1 MKDFYTITIGLQILY
16 PLIDG
21 EFLRVVTIA
30 TVYWAAGAMALH
42 ALLAYGAQYAFTYL
56 GTTVVFALIVE
67 SVGVKTGWPFGTYEY
82 DPSLGHTIA
91 GVPYVVP
98 FAWVMMAHP
107 VLIAARRV
115 AGNWVFLYG
124 GYAMAAWDLF
134 LDPQM
139 VAANRW
145 RWTFDGA
152 HVPYQPEIPLSNA
165 VGWLLS
171 GMTLMAI
178 LHQVLPRDRRKSS
191 ASFGAVDVWL
201 TWTFFGGVV
210 SNLFFFDRPGIA
222 FFGGIAFA
230 LFFLPYAFSRW
241 LGRP

>member
-1 MKDFYTITIGLQILY
+1 
-16 PLIDG
+16 
-21 EFLRVVTIA
+21 
-30 TVYWAAGAMALH
+30 MALH
-42 ALLAYGAQYAFTYL
+42 ALLAYGARYAFTYL

-82 DPSLGHTIA
+82 DPSLGNTIA

-115 AGNWVFLYG
+115 AGNWIFLYG
-124 GYAMAAWDLF
+124 GFAMAAWDLF

-152 HVPYQPEIPLSNA
+152 HVPYQPEIPLSNTF
-165 VGWLLS
+165 GWLLA
-171 GMTLMAI
+171 GMALIAI
-178 LHQVLPRDRRKSS
+178 LHQILPRDRRKSS

-222 FFGGIAFA
+222 LIGGIAFG

>member
-1 MKDFYTITIGLQILY
+1 M
-16 PLIDG
+16 
-21 EFLRVVTIA
+21 V
-30 TVYWAAGAMALH
+30 LH
-42 ALLAYGAQYAFTYL
+42 ALLAYGARYAFTYL
-56 GTTVVFALIVE
+56 FVTAIFALFIE

-124 GYAMAAWDLF
+124 GYALAAWDLF

-139 VAANRW
+139 VSAGRW
-145 RWTFDGA
+145 TWTFDGP
-152 HVPYQPEIPLSNA
+152 HVPFQPEIPLSNTF
-165 VGWLLS
+165 GWLLS
-171 GMTLMAI
+171 GMALIAI

-191 ASFGAVDVWL
+191 ASFGAVDLWL

-210 SNLFFFDRPGIA
+210 SNLFFFDRPGVA

>member
-1 MKDFYTITIGLQILY
+1 
-16 PLIDG
+16 
-21 EFLRVVTIA
+21 
-30 TVYWAAGAMALH
+30 
-42 ALLAYGAQYAFTYL
+42 LAYGARYAFTYL
-56 GTTVVFALIVE
+56 GTTVVFALLVE

-152 HVPYQPEIPLSNA
+152 HVPYQPEIPLSNTF
-165 VGWLLS
+165 GWLLA
-171 GMTLMAI
+171 GMALIAI
-178 LHQVLPRDRRKSS
+178 LHQILPRDRRKSS
-191 ASFGAVDVWL
+191 ASFGAVDIWL
-201 TWTFFGGVV
+201 AWTFFGGVV

>member
-1 MKDFYTITIGLQILY
+1 
-16 PLIDG
+16 
-21 EFLRVVTIA
+21 
-30 TVYWAAGAMALH
+30 
-42 ALLAYGAQYAFTYL
+42 LAYGARYAFTYL
-56 GTTVVFALIVE
+56 FVTALFALFIE
-67 SVGVKTGWPFGTYEY
+67 SVGVNTGWPFGTYEY

-124 GYAMAAWDLF
+124 GYALAAWDLF

-139 VAANRW
+139 VAADRW

-152 HVPYQPEIPLSNA
+152 HVPFQPEIPLSNTF
-165 VGWLLS
+165 GWLLS
-171 GMTLMAI
+171 GMALMAI

-191 ASFGAVDVWL
+191 ASFGAVDLWL
-201 TWTFFGGVV
+201 AWTFFGGVV
-210 SNLFFFDRPGIA
+210 SNLFFFDRPGVA
-222 FFGGIAFA
+222 LFGGIAFG

>member
-1 MKDFYTITIGLQILY
+1 M
-16 PLIDG
+16 
-21 EFLRVVTIA
+21 
-30 TVYWAAGAMALH
+30 
-42 ALLAYGAQYAFTYL
+42 AYGTQYAFTYL
-56 GTTVVFALIVE
+56 ATTVAFALIVE

-152 HVPYQPEIPLSNA
+152 HVPYQPEIPLSNTF
-165 VGWLLS
+165 GWLLA
-171 GMTLMAI
+171 GMALIAI
-178 LHQVLPRDRRKSS
+178 LHQILPRDRRKSS

>member
-1 MKDFYTITIGLQILY
+1 MSIRHYSPRRNRRNGISFRSKTLLAIVLGITIGSQIIY

-21 EFLRVVTIA
+21 EFLRVVTIS

-42 ALLAYGAQYAFTYL
+42 ALLAYGARYAFTYL
-56 GTTVVFALIVE
+56 ATTIVFALIVE

-139 VAANRW
+139 VLAQNKTTAY
-145 RWTFDGA
+145 FIK
-152 HVPYQPEIPLSNA
+152 EKI
-165 VGWLLS
+165 
-171 GMTLMAI
+171 
-178 LHQVLPRDRRKSS
+178 
-191 ASFGAVDVWL
+191 ASFKCN
-201 TWTFFGGVV
+201 
-210 SNLFFFDRPGIA
+210 NLFQNCYVTDETGTNVRPV
-222 FFGGIAFA
+222 A
-230 LFFLPYAFSRW
+230 LFTSIILMDDR
-241 LGRP
+241 

>member
-1 MKDFYTITIGLQILY
+1 MERATSI
-16 PLIDG
+16 
-21 EFLRVVTIA
+21 RVITIA

-42 ALLAYGAQYAFTYL
+42 ALLAYGARYAFTYL
-56 GTTVVFALIVE
+56 FVTVIFALFIE

-82 DPSLGHTIA
+82 DPSLGHTIV

-124 GYAMAAWDLF
+124 GYALAAWDLF

-139 VAANRW
+139 VAADRW

-152 HVPYQPEIPLSNA
+152 HVPFQPEIPLSNTF
-165 VGWLLS
+165 GWLLS
-171 GMTLMAI
+171 GMALIAI
-178 LHQVLPRDRRKSS
+178 LHKVLPRDRRKSS
-191 ASFGAVDVWL
+191 ASFGAVDLWL

-210 SNLFFFDRPGIA
+210 SNLFFFDRPGVA
-222 FFGGIAFA
+222 FFGGIAFG

>member
-1 MKDFYTITIGLQILY
+1 
-16 PLIDG
+16 
-21 EFLRVVTIA
+21 
-30 TVYWAAGAMALH
+30 MALH
-42 ALLAYGAQYAFTYL
+42 ALLAYGARYAFTYL
-56 GTTVVFALIVE
+56 FVTVLFALIIE
-67 SVGVKTGWPFGTYEY
+67 SIGVNTGWPFGTYEY

-124 GYAMAAWDLF
+124 GFAMMAWDLF

-139 VAANRW
+139 VAADRW

-152 HVPYQPEIPLSNA
+152 HVPFQPEIPLSNA

-171 GMTLMAI
+171 GMTLIAI

-191 ASFGAVDVWL
+191 ASFGAVDLWL
-201 TWTFFGGVV
+201 AWTFFGGVV
-210 SNLFFFDRPGIA
+210 SNLFFFDRPGVA
-222 FFGGIAFA
+222 FIGGVAFG

>member
-1 MKDFYTITIGLQILY
+1 
-16 PLIDG
+16 
-21 EFLRVVTIA
+21 
-30 TVYWAAGAMALH
+30 
-42 ALLAYGAQYAFTYL
+42 LAYGAQYAFTYL

-152 HVPYQPEIPLSNA
+152 HVPYQPEIPLSNTF
-165 VGWLLS
+165 GWLLA
-171 GMTLMAI
+171 GMALIAI
-178 LHQVLPRDRRKSS
+178 LHQILPRDRRKSS
-191 ASFGAVDVWL
+191 ASFGAVDIWL
-201 TWTFFGGVV
+201 AWTFFGGVV

>member
-1 MKDFYTITIGLQILY
+1 
-16 PLIDG
+16 
-21 EFLRVVTIA
+21 
-30 TVYWAAGAMALH
+30 MALH
-42 ALLAYGAQYAFTYL
+42 ALLAYGARYAFTYL
-56 GTTVVFALIVE
+56 FVTVLFALFIE
-67 SVGVKTGWPFGTYEY
+67 SVGVNTGWPFGTYEY

-124 GYAMAAWDLF
+124 GFAMMAWDLF

-139 VAANRW
+139 VAADRW

-152 HVPYQPEIPLSNA
+152 HVPYQPEIPLSNTF
-165 VGWLLS
+165 GWLLS
-171 GMTLMAI
+171 GIALIAI

-191 ASFGAVDVWL
+191 ASFGAVDLWL
-201 TWTFFGGVV
+201 SWTFFGGIV
-210 SNLFFFDRPGIA
+210 SNLFFFDRPGVA
-222 FFGGIAFA
+222 FIGGVAFG

>member
-1 MKDFYTITIGLQILY
+1 
-16 PLIDG
+16 
-21 EFLRVVTIA
+21 
-30 TVYWAAGAMALH
+30 VYWAAGAMALH
-42 ALLAYGAQYAFTYL
+42 ALLAYGARYAFTYL
-56 GTTVVFALIVE
+56 GTTVVFALLVE

-152 HVPYQPEIPLSNA
+152 HVPYQPEIPLSNTF
-165 VGWLLS
+165 GWLLA
-171 GMTLMAI
+171 GMALIAI
-178 LHQVLPRDRRKSS
+178 LHQILPRDRRKSS
-191 ASFGAVDVWL
+191 ASFGAVDIWL
-201 TWTFFGGVV
+201 AWTFFGGVV

>member
-1 MKDFYTITIGLQILY
+1 
-16 PLIDG
+16 
-21 EFLRVVTIA
+21 
-30 TVYWAAGAMALH
+30 MALH
-42 ALLAYGAQYAFTYL
+42 ALLAYGARYAFTYL

-107 VLIAARRV
+107 VLVAARRV

-124 GYAMAAWDLF
+124 GFAMAAWDLF

-152 HVPYQPEIPLSNA
+152 HVPYQPEIPLSNTF
-165 VGWLLS
+165 GWLLA
-171 GMTLMAI
+171 GMALIAI
-178 LHQVLPRDRRKSS
+178 LHQILPRDRRKSS

-201 TWTFFGGVV
+201 AWTFFGGVV
-210 SNLFFFDRPGIA
+210 SNLFFFGRPGIA
-222 FFGGIAFA
+222 FIGGIAFG